1 MIKNWDTPGTTCK
14 DSWGRDCGTFWI
26 FDLDDLEDCHGTL
39 WRIRMAHELK
49 WKTSKLEQLE
59 WWVWTCVNPV
69 AKRYEDVEGRG
80 GMLNFVLQDT
90 VLDGMSSEADYW
102 HFQTWRQNQDVTVV
116 LSGLTEQTEYS
127 YIYCFAEDDEPDG
140 LSPSYPSYPS
150 CLEIR
155 ISVNCWFC
163 KLRRCI
169 SATEVADM

>member
-1 MIKNWDTPGTTCK
+1 
-14 DSWGRDCGTFWI
+14 
-26 FDLDDLEDCHGTL
+26 
-39 WRIRMAHELK
+39 
-49 WKTSKLEQLE
+49 
-59 WWVWTCVNPV
+59 
-69 AKRYEDVEGRG
+69 
-80 GMLNFVLQDT
+80 MLNFVLQDT

-155 ISVNCWFC
+155 ISMDFCELLVLQTLHLCDRSCRYVAPEFQFDFVNHFTSRYD
-163 KLRRCI
+163 L
-169 SATEVADM
+169 T